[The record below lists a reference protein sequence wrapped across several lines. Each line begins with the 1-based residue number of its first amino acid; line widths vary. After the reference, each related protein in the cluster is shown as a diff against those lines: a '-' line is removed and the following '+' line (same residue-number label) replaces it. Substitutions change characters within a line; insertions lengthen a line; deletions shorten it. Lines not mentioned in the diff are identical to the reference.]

1 MAELKLLLALVIP
14 MIDNRPTYL
23 LDQDDY
29 QKLPTKPFAIDF
41 GTLPDL
47 VRQALG
53 PIGGIQP
60 VTTEMATAANGA
72 LYDVPTEGGIKLFK
86 EKKTLFQPIFLVLS
100 IAHLGKVNGVPVAT
114 PYALSLMPTSK
125 RGVLEEKSID
135 LVAKLD
141 MQRMLEMQLC
151 YANFDPFT
159 GDRGLLGSIGIFLRD
174 KPMRGFLDELGI
186 VVGQYFLAKGY
197 DPTDVIEVP
206 IGFPSAKA
214 DERYRRHRA
223 NLLYKSFTEIKP
235 RRVWGAQSP
244 IELFLFQEL
253 LRRGLSPLLQ
263 VLIFDDGSVQPSLYN
278 LWRDI
283 DFRYSPGLITEPDLY
298 FPDRKLAVFCDSE
311 RFHRGEKARAKDA
324 AIDEKL
330 AQLDIV
336 SVRVPGKLIVSDVKA
351 AADHVVT
358 ALAGL

>member
-1 MAELKLLLALVIP
+1 
-14 MIDNRPTYL
+14 MIADRPKYL
-23 LDQDDY
+23 LDQEDY
-29 QKLPTKPFAIDF
+29 KKLPIKPFAIDL
-41 GTLPDL
+41 GALPDL

-60 VTTEMATAANGA
+60 VTREMATTANGV
-72 LYDVPTEGGIKLFK
+72 LGDMPSEGEIKLFK
-86 EKKTLFQPIFLVLS
+86 EKGTLFQPVFLVLS
-100 IAHLGKVNGVPVAT
+100 IAHLRDVHGAAVAT

-125 RGVLEEKSID
+125 RGVLDEKGID

-141 MQRMLEMQLC
+141 TQRILKMEPC

-159 GDRGLLGSIGIFLRD
+159 GDRGLFGSVGLFLGD
-174 KPMRGFLDELGI
+174 KPICCFLDELGI
-186 VVGQYFLAKGY
+186 VVGQYFLAKAY

-206 IGFPSAKA
+206 VGFPNAKA
-214 DERYRRHRA
+214 EERYRKHRA
-223 NLLYKSFTEIKP
+223 KLLYKPFTEIKP

-263 VLIFDDGSVQPSLYN
+263 VLVFDDGSVRPSLYN

-298 FPDRKLAVFCDSE
+298 FPDRKLAVFCDSG
-311 RFHRGEKARAKDA
+311 RYHRGKKAKAKGT

-330 AQLDIV
+330 AQIDIG
-336 SVRVPGKLIVSDVKA
+336 SVRVPGKLIVDDVKA
-351 AADHVVT
+351 AADLVVI
-358 ALAGL
+358 ALEARTR